1 MIIHDITRL
10 IVLLS
15 LHIVNE
21 ISNVDY
27 YKILSGDGSG
37 HRGDTLQGFAC
48 ALSAFLLFFHVVEK
62 SLDRKGIDLDMT
74 GSRKA
79 IYFIILCLVWPL
91 MLPLEVQASPPDR
104 SDGYTLPPHLIQSV
118 TEQDLY
124 EGMVCLGMLECP
136 VLQEADCE
144 KAFENVKDCVVR
156 VIMGNAYGSGI
167 LWELTADRVIIA
179 TNSHVLAYWQQE
191 DSCLLFPQGY
201 FVEAKVL
208 GLSSQY
214 DVGFLEVDNGQFTY
228 AELERLRSAA
238 VEAEGYEQ
246 LEPGMSMF
254 CVGAGPEAGEMLF
267 HEAELEDRARYIAD
281 FGAVMLYG
289 YGFARTGMSGGGMFD
304 GYGRL
309 IGMVTGGTQQNEVA
323 GVPLPSMEEAYQEV
337 VNEAS
342 RFAVQSE

>member
-1 MIIHDITRL
+1 MEIAELYQKGLELDAEAERL
-10 IVLLS
+10 EESGRKDPAVNCQTTYQKAAVLRKEAACYWKQAAEQG
-15 LHIVNE
+15 H
-21 ISNVDY
+21 VDAQYRLALYFY
-27 YKILSGDGSG
+27 YGKKNNQAFYWCKMAAE
-37 HRGDTLQGFAC
+37 QG
-48 ALSAFLLFFHVVEK
+48 
-62 SLDRKGIDLDMT
+62 
-74 GSRKA
+74 
-79 IYFIILCLVWPL
+79 
-91 MLPLEVQASPPDR
+91 LPMAQ
-104 SDGYTLPPHLIQSV
+104 YTLGSYYCGV
-118 TEQDLY
+118 
-124 EGMVCLGMLECP
+124 GV
-136 VLQEADCE
+136 VADTRKSIFWRE

-342 RFAVQSE
+342 RFTVQSE